1 MILVL
6 YWSLYGLFVSV
17 WIVRWQ
23 GSAWNPNT
31 YIKKTLC
38 ASKSVQCAM
47 TKEQLLATKEGFRFT
62 KEWEEY
68 WQMNLHFFEKLSGRE
83 GDRKAPLFDAATVCI
98 CTLTKLY
105 LLICI
110 STQLYLCIWTWAGTL
125 HKTYVAQSS
134 NHKSNLAHMTLYQAL
149 KRTFQ
154 FLNLKIRPEKRMALI
169 YWQ

>member
-1 MILVL
+1 
-6 YWSLYGLFVSV
+6 
-17 WIVRWQ
+17 
-23 GSAWNPNT
+23 
-31 YIKKTLC
+31 
-38 ASKSVQCAM
+38 M
-47 TKEQLLATKEGFRFT
+47 TKEQLLVTKEGFRFT

-110 STQLYLCIWTWAGTL
+110 STQLYWCIWTWAGTL
-125 HKTYVAQSS
+125 HNIAQDIAQSS

-154 FLNLKIRPEKRMALI
+154 FLNLKIRPEKRIDNKYCVQGLRFHQMEIILNSWNRGLYQFWMNFAFI
-169 YWQ
+169 ETD